1 MTATLK
7 VSIFL
12 IIVGLIGKAI
22 LSDTQPITDDPCDYK
37 ECPICPFPFER
48 HKQQNGSQQCA
59 IHIKHNR
66 KEKLK

>member
-37 ECPICPFPFER
+37 ECPICPIRLETRIIPTMTP
-48 HKQQNGSQQCA
+48 A
-59 IHIKHNR
+59 IVAGNFKYSM
-66 KEKLK
+66 